1 MFIAA
6 CIVTFSLVGIAA
18 LAIVAIVEAGNNR
31 AATTRFVFSA
41 ILPLLGTWVGTV
53 LAFYFAQRNFEAGA
67 ASVQEATRNA
77 AVALAGGVEPTT
89 PVTRVMI
96 PRSAFTSHDLG
107 SSESAESVP
116 LSKIRDEMGAIV
128 PPSRRLPVLTSTGV
142 VVCVV
147 HDSTLT
153 AYAQHVGQTTETIDK
168 TLGDLLSA
176 PEFEKLVKAI
186 AFVSEKATVNDARA
200 ALASVENCNDVFVTA
215 TGQSNEPAIGWLTNT
230 LLAGVQ

>member
-1 MFIAA
+1 
-6 CIVTFSLVGIAA
+6 
-18 LAIVAIVEAGNNR
+18 
-31 AATTRFVFSA
+31 
-41 ILPLLGTWVGTV
+41 
-53 LAFYFAQRNFEAGA
+53 
-67 ASVQEATRNA
+67 
-77 AVALAGGVEPTT
+77 
-89 PVTRVMI
+89 MI